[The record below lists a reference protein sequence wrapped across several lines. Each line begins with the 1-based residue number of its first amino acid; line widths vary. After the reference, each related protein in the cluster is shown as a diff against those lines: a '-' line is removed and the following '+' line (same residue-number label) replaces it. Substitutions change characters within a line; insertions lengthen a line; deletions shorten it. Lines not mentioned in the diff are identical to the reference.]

1 MKIFIKNMMT
11 LLACLMFLVCSGCG
25 IKAESDKNKVAYSV
39 TDVTGTVIEFS
50 EKPKRIVSMGIGS
63 DEILLELVEPER
75 IAALTY
81 LADDAG
87 ISSVSVKAQ
96 VIKGRVQRNNL
107 EAILSY
113 APDLVVAPDWDGID
127 FVGQLRSAGIKVYVH
142 KTPNTMQEIK
152 ANIAELAAAVGEDEQ
167 GYLLQQQ
174 MDERLSA
181 IWSKVGKIKPE
192 QRKKIV
198 ALSFM
203 GPMGIKGSSFDDMCH
218 YANIINAVENL
229 DIPRNAAFSE
239 EQMLLLD
246 PDIILVPSWDY
257 SGTKNTGE
265 FQRQIM
271 TNEAYQ
277 GIKAIRNHQVV
288 QVHDRYLY
296 STSQYA
302 VNAVE
307 ELAAVSYPELY

>member
-1 MKIFIKNMMT
+1 MKIFFKNMMT

-25 IKAESDKNKVAYSV
+25 IKAESDKNKVVYSV

-113 APDLVVAPDWDGID
+113 APDLVVAPDWDGIG
-127 FVGQLRSAGIKVYVH
+127 FVGQLRSARIKVYVH

-181 IWSKVGKIKPE
+181 IWSKVGKIKSE

>member
-1 MKIFIKNMMT
+1 MKIFFKNMMT

-81 LADDAG
+81 LSDDAG
-87 ISSVSVKAQ
+87 ISSVSIKAQ

-113 APDLVVAPDWDGID
+113 APDLVVVPDWDGID
-127 FVGQLRSAGIKVYVH
+127 FVGQLRSTGIKVYVH

-307 ELAAVSYPELY
+307 ELVAVSYPELY

>member
-1 MKIFIKNMMT
+1 MKIFFKNMMT

-81 LADDAG
+81 LSDDAG

-113 APDLVVAPDWDGID
+113 APDLVVVPDWDGID

-181 IWSKVGKIKPE
+181 IWSKVGK
-192 QRKKIV
+192 
-198 ALSFM
+198 
-203 GPMGIKGSSFDDMCH
+203 
-218 YANIINAVENL
+218 
-229 DIPRNAAFSE
+229 
-239 EQMLLLD
+239 
-246 PDIILVPSWDY
+246 
-257 SGTKNTGE
+257 
-265 FQRQIM
+265 
-271 TNEAYQ
+271 
-277 GIKAIRNHQVV
+277 
-288 QVHDRYLY
+288 
-296 STSQYA
+296 
-302 VNAVE
+302 
-307 ELAAVSYPELY
+307 

>member
-1 MKIFIKNMMT
+1 
-11 LLACLMFLVCSGCG
+11 
-25 IKAESDKNKVAYSV
+25 
-39 TDVTGTVIEFS
+39 
-50 EKPKRIVSMGIGS
+50 MGIGS

-113 APDLVVAPDWDGID
+113 APDLVVVPDWDGID

>member
-1 MKIFIKNMMT
+1 M
-11 LLACLMFLVCSGCG
+11 
-25 IKAESDKNKVAYSV
+25 
-39 TDVTGTVIEFS
+39 
-50 EKPKRIVSMGIGS
+50 
-63 DEILLELVEPER
+63 
-75 IAALTY
+75 
-81 LADDAG
+81 
-87 ISSVSVKAQ
+87 
-96 VIKGRVQRNNL
+96 
-107 EAILSY
+107 
-113 APDLVVAPDWDGID
+113 VVPDWDGID

-218 YANIINAVENL
+218 YANIINVVENL

-307 ELAAVSYPELY
+307 ELVAVSYPELY

>member
-1 MKIFIKNMMT
+1 MKIFFKNMMT

-25 IKAESDKNKVAYSV
+25 IKAESDKNKVVYSV

-113 APDLVVAPDWDGID
+113 APDLVVVPDWDGIG

-257 SGTKNTGE
+257 SGTKK
-265 FQRQIM
+265 
-271 TNEAYQ
+271 YW
-277 GIKAIRNHQVV
+277 
-288 QVHDRYLY
+288 
-296 STSQYA
+296 
-302 VNAVE
+302 
-307 ELAAVSYPELY
+307 

>member
-1 MKIFIKNMMT
+1 MKIFFKNMMT

-81 LADDAG
+81 LSDDAG
-87 ISSVSVKAQ
+87 ISSVSIKAQ

-113 APDLVVAPDWDGID
+113 APDLVVVPDWDGID

-229 DIPRNAAFSE
+229 DIPRNAAFQKNRCFYWIQILFWCQAGITV
-239 EQMLLLD
+239 EQK
-246 PDIILVPSWDY
+246 ILV
-257 SGTKNTGE
+257 N
-265 FQRQIM
+265 FNVR
-271 TNEAYQ
+271 
-277 GIKAIRNHQVV
+277 
-288 QVHDRYLY
+288 L
-296 STSQYA
+296 
-302 VNAVE
+302 
-307 ELAAVSYPELY
+307 

>member
-1 MKIFIKNMMT
+1 MKIFFKNMMT

-25 IKAESDKNKVAYSV
+25 IKAESDKNKVVYSV

-113 APDLVVAPDWDGID
+113 APDLVVVPDWDGIG

-203 GPMGIKGSSFDDMCH
+203 GQWVSRVHLLMICAIMQ
-218 YANIINAVENL
+218 IL
-229 DIPRNAAFSE
+229 L
-239 EQMLLLD
+239 MLLRIL
-246 PDIILVPSWDY
+246 IFLEMLLFQKNRCFYWIQILFWCQAGITVAQKILV
-257 SGTKNTGE
+257 N
-265 FQRQIM
+265 FNVR
-271 TNEAYQ
+271 
-277 GIKAIRNHQVV
+277 
-288 QVHDRYLY
+288 L
-296 STSQYA
+296 
-302 VNAVE
+302 
-307 ELAAVSYPELY
+307 